1 MIPRFGMIHGR
12 FQPFHNGHW
21 EYLELAEARC
31 ETLLIGITNP
41 DPAQIAEEST
51 SEHRHR
57 AESNPFTYFERL
69 RMIREA
75 LNDSSVDAG
84 RVIIIPFP
92 VNLPERWRFYV
103 PRDVVHYVRVFS
115 AWEQTKSIGCGTP
128 ATRRRSCSPGLR
140 KRLRRQTC
148 VECWIRA
155 AIGNRWFPRA
165 SRACCEK
172 FGTYMLSDRLWRGGD
187 S

>member
-1 MIPRFGMIHGR
+1 MGGGTVAPRFGMIHGR

-41 DPAQIAEEST
+41 DPAQITEEST
-51 SEHRHR
+51 SAHRHR

-69 RMIREA
+69 RMIRETI
-75 LNDSSVDAG
+75 NDSSIDAG

-115 AWEQTKSIGCGTP
+115 AWEQTKVD
-128 ATRRRSCSPGLR
+128 
-140 KRLRRQTC
+140 RLRDAGY
-148 VECWIRA
+148 A
-155 AIGNRWFPRA
+155 AEILQPGVTKEIEATDVRR
-165 SRACCEK
+165 
-172 FGTYMLSDRLWRGGD
+172 MLDTGGD
-187 S
+187 WESMVPAGVARVLREIRDVPAQ